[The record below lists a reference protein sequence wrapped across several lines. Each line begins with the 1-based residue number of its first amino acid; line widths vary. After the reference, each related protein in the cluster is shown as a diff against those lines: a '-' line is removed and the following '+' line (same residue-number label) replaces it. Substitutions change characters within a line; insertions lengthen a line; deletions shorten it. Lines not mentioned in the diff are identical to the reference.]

1 MVMEIHK
8 DNSPHVGAQENEE
21 NDDKRSDHTGT
32 FPSRSATSQKGE
44 NGQECKNH
52 NDNEKEAEKDR
63 VFFVVLAQ
71 AGLNGKSQ
79 DAFAFFQ
86 HVNGTA

>member
-1 MVMEIHK
+1 MEIHV
-8 DNSPHVGAQENEE
+8 DDASDIGAQENEE
-21 NDDKRSDHTGT
+21 DYDKGANHAIALARWST
-32 FPSRSATSQKGE
+32 TSQKGE

-52 NDNEKEAEKDR
+52 NDNEKEAEKDG